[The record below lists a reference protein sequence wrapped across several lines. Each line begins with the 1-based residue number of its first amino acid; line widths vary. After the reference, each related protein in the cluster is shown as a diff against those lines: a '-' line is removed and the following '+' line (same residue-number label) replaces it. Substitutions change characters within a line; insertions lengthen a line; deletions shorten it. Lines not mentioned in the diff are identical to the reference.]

1 MRFSAGEFIRRKMY
15 HSISLIKH
23 CILREGLVLLC
34 FQDGGPSAGESDKKR
49 DVRQLSREASEDNEV
64 FGM

>member
-1 MRFSAGEFIRRKMY
+1 MY

>member
-1 MRFSAGEFIRRKMY
+1 MTKVR
-15 HSISLIKH
+15 IS
-23 CILREGLVLLC
+23 REGLVLFC
-34 FQDGGPSAGESDKKR
+34 FQDGESSAGESDKKK